1 MINKYLQIIVT
12 TTLGLSLS
20 YVGLAETNSSDEKLS
35 AILGRGYDSHLNI
48 MREACIAGT
57 MVSSVN
63 KRLQL
68 DSTFDQSFQSMF
80 QEKRGFFGAG
90 LNLGFIGGKGRTD
103 FIFRNLASK
112 QRTSLISRIF
122 YEHARLSFNDYHTN
136 IFAEDALAKGPAEVQ
151 GRCGDQL
158 INSVKVG
165 SALYVSAG
173 LMFPSEQSFK
183 EFRTRITISLLFGL
197 IKIRKEFVKTFEN
210 VAKDATIYFDIL
222 QLGGDTKEFDALKEA
237 NPGYCSKDNLA
248 TCLDYYEK
256 LLSYINKGFGKS
268 IESASLDQMFPL
280 SFSAIDYRFTKTPKL
295 TTGSDVR
302 RSGDNFRVYENAANP
317 LVDLYYQR
325 DVLDKRLALDK
336 LSKSEILRLKVK
348 KQKLETLIEEQ
359 KKLMELQLQEGQIS
373 AF

>member
-1 MINKYLQIIVT
+1 MINKWVQIIAIT
-12 TTLGLSLS
+12 MLSLFLAHI
-20 YVGLAETNSSDEKLS
+20 GLAETNTSDEKLS
-35 AILGRGYDSHLNI
+35 AILGRGYDSYLNI
-48 MREACIAGT
+48 MREACISGT
-57 MVSSVN
+57 MVSTVT

-122 YEHARLSFNDYHTN
+122 YEHARLSFNDYKIN
-136 IFAEDALAKGPAEVQ
+136 ISAKDALASGPAQVQ

-158 INSVKVG
+158 INNVKVG

-197 IKIRKEFVKTFEN
+197 IKIRKDFVKTFKE
-210 VAKDATIYFDIL
+210 VAKDATIYFDVL
-222 QLGGDTKEFDALKEA
+222 QLGGDTKDFEILNAQ
-237 NPGYCSKDNLA
+237 NPGYCSIDNLD
-248 TCLDYYEK
+248 TCLDYYDK
-256 LLSYINKGFGKS
+256 LLSYVNSGFGKS
-268 IESASLDQMFPL
+268 IESSSLEQMFPL
-280 SFSAIDYRFTKTPKL
+280 SFSTVDYRFTKTPIL
-295 TTGSDVR
+295 TAGPDVR
-302 RSGDNFRVYENAANP
+302 RSGDEMRIYENAANP
-317 LVDLYYQR
+317 LIDLYYQR

-336 LSKSEILRLKVK
+336 LTNPEILRLNVK
-348 KQKLETLIEEQ
+348 KQKLEKRIEEQ
-359 KKLMELQLQEGQIS
+359 KKLMELQLKEGQIS